1 MAKIKSVSLCSL
13 NTFFKLKASKECQL
27 VLNSKIKIKNMQN
40 AERLQYSSS
49 ADGASEKQ
57 KYFKRGL
64 ILCFVFVKKTSICY
78 NFSSLGD
85 GLFNL
90 PIPLPANGC

>member
-57 KYFKRGL
+57 KYFVLKG
-64 ILCFVFVKKTSICY
+64 V
-78 NFSSLGD
+78 
-85 GLFNL
+85 
-90 PIPLPANGC
+90 